1 MRFLIT
7 ICARGGSKGI
17 PGKNIRPLNGT
28 PLLHYSLKHAFE
40 FASVYEADVQLST
53 DSEDIIQ
60 VARDFGYETSYRRP
74 DAMATDRAGKVDAI
88 RDAWRWSMA
97 QKGVTYDYVLDLD
110 VTSPLRTQADLI
122 KGFEMLQARPDAL
135 NIFSVNPSSR
145 NPYFNMVE
153 RDAEGFA
160 QVSKASEKIKSRQE
174 APEVFDMNA
183 SFYIYTREY
192 LEGSYDTTTTKR
204 SLAYVMPHACF
215 DLDEEMDFKI
225 MELLLRENLLGFQ
238 I

>member
-28 PLLHYSLKHAFE
+28 PLLHYSLNHAFN
-40 FASVYEADVQLST
+40 FARAFEGDVQLST
-53 DSEDIIQ
+53 DSLEILEC
-60 VARDFGYETSYRRP
+60 ARDYGYETAYQRP
-74 DAMATDRAGKVDAI
+74 DSMATDSAGKVDAI
-88 RDAWRWSMA
+88 RDAWNWS
-97 QKGVTYDYVLDLD
+97 QNKNQVEYDYVLDLD
-110 VTSPLRTQADLI
+110 VTSPLRTQEDL
-122 KGFEMLQARPDAL
+122 KNGFELLKSRPDAL
-135 NIFSVNPSSR
+135 NVFSVSPASR

-153 RDAEGFA
+153 NDQNGFA
-160 QVSKASEKIKSRQE
+160 QVSKKSDKIKSRQE

-192 LEGSYDTTTTKR
+192 MLGDYDTTTTQR
-204 SLAYVMPHACF
+204 SLAYVMPHPCF
-215 DLDEEMDFKI
+215 DLDHEMDFRI
-225 MELLLRENLLGFQ
+225 MELLLKEELLGFQ

>member
-28 PLLHYSLKHAFE
+28 PLLHYSLNHAFN
-40 FASVYEADVQLST
+40 FARAFEADVQLST
-53 DSEDIIQ
+53 DSSEILEC
-60 VARDFGYETSYRRP
+60 ARDYGYETTYQRP
-74 DAMATDRAGKVDAI
+74 DSMATDSAGKVDAI
-88 RDAWRWSMA
+88 RDAWKWS
-97 QKGVTYDYVLDLD
+97 QNKNQVEYDYVLDLD
-110 VTSPLRTQADLI
+110 VTSPLRTQEDL
-122 KGFEMLQARPDAL
+122 KNGFELLKSRPDAL
-135 NIFSVNPSSR
+135 NVFSVSPASR

-153 RDAEGFA
+153 NDQNGFA
-160 QVSKASEKIKSRQE
+160 QVSKKSDKIKSRQE

-192 LEGSYDTTTTKR
+192 MLGDYDTTTTQR
-204 SLAYVMPHACF
+204 SLAYVMPHPCF
-215 DLDEEMDFKI
+215 DLDHEMDFRI
-225 MELLLRENLLGFQ
+225 MELLLKEELLGFQ